1 MADTAKRVRE
11 TLDRQ
16 RKEKPVLN
24 ELLESFGPLWLAR
37 AEEQERLEKAFA
49 EDALALPKW
58 DENRASSGVSLLADA
73 DLSFMWPHVA
83 ACFKG
88 YLPLFAKS
96 ERLLPGKKAVE
107 GFFGEERDTAFT
119 QDFLRAVIDADFEKL
134 STLSGLEGLDA
145 ASLVLASEFS
155 LSTVLRALTANLVSQ
170 GDKEANPWSLWTQ
183 GYCPVCGRLPVMD
196 WLGKG
201 YEDKNNPYLTAGG
214 GRKFLHCGLCGT
226 DWRFRRAICPACG
239 SEKKGCMETFYASTN
254 QAEHVSFCSEC
265 KKYCVGLD
273 MRNISPAPD
282 LDVMA
287 FCMLPLD
294 MLAAEK
300 ELVPMCRTSWN
311 QF

>member
-1 MADTAKRVRE
+1 MADTIKRVRK
-11 TLDRQ
+11 TLDKQ
-16 RKEKPVLN
+16 REEKPVLK
-24 ELLESFGPLWLAR
+24 ELLDSFGPLWLAR
-37 AEEQERLEKAFA
+37 AEEQERLKEEFA
-49 EDALALPKW
+49 PKGLALPKW
-58 DENRASSGVSLLADA
+58 DENRSSSGVSLLSDA
-73 DLSFMWPHVA
+73 ELSWMWPHVV
-83 ACFKG
+83 ACFES
-88 YLPLFAKS
+88 YLPLFAEQ
-96 ERLLPGKKAVE
+96 ERLLPGKAAVE
-107 GFFGEERDTAFT
+107 AFFAEERDTGFT
-119 QDFLRAVIDADFEKL
+119 QDFLRAVIDADTERL
-134 STLSGLEGLDA
+134 STLSRLEGLDA

-155 LSTVLRALTANLVSQ
+155 LSTVLRALTDNLVAQDDGETSHW
-170 GDKEANPWSLWTQ
+170 PLWTQ

-214 GRKFLHCGLCGT
+214 GRKFLHCGLCGA

-254 QAEHVSFCSEC
+254 QTEHVSFCSEC

-273 MRNISPAPD
+273 MRNISPVPD

>member
-1 MADTAKRVRE
+1 MADTIKRVRK
-11 TLDRQ
+11 TLDKQ
-16 RKEKPVLN
+16 REEKPVLK
-24 ELLESFGPLWLAR
+24 ELLDSFGPLWLAR
-37 AEEQERLEKAFA
+37 AEEQERLKEDFA
-49 EDALALPKW
+49 PKGLALPKW
-58 DENRASSGVSLLADA
+58 DENRSSSGVSLLSDA
-73 DLSFMWPHVA
+73 ELSWMWPHVV
-83 ACFKG
+83 ACFES
-88 YLPLFAKS
+88 YLPLFAEQ
-96 ERLLPGKKAVE
+96 ERLLPGKAAVE
-107 GFFGEERDTAFT
+107 AFFAEGRDTGFT
-119 QDFLRAVIDADFEKL
+119 QDFLRAVIDADTERL
-134 STLSGLEGLDA
+134 STLSRLEGLDA

-155 LSTVLRALTANLVSQ
+155 LSTVLRALTDNLVAQDDGETSHW
-170 GDKEANPWSLWTQ
+170 PLWTQ

-214 GRKFLHCGLCGT
+214 GRKFLHCGLCGA

-273 MRNISPAPD
+273 MRNISPVPD

-287 FCMLPLD
+287 FCMLSLD
-294 MLAAEK
+294 MLAAER

>member
-1 MADTAKRVRE
+1 MADTIKRVRK
-11 TLDRQ
+11 TLDKQ
-16 RKEKPVLN
+16 REEKPVLK
-24 ELLESFGPLWLAR
+24 ELLDSFGPLWLAR
-37 AEEQERLEKAFA
+37 AEEQERLKEDFA
-49 EDALALPKW
+49 PKGLALPKW
-58 DENRASSGVSLLADA
+58 DENRSSSGVSLLSDA
-73 DLSFMWPHVA
+73 ELSWMWPHVV
-83 ACFKG
+83 ACFES
-88 YLPLFAKS
+88 YLPLFAEQ
-96 ERLLPGKKAVE
+96 ERLLPGKAAVE
-107 GFFGEERDTAFT
+107 AFFAEGRDTGFT
-119 QDFLRAVIDADFEKL
+119 QDFLRAVIDADTERL
-134 STLSGLEGLDA
+134 STLSRLEGLDA

-155 LSTVLRALTANLVSQ
+155 LSTVLRALTDNLVAQDDGETSHW
-170 GDKEANPWSLWTQ
+170 PLWTQ

-214 GRKFLHCGLCGT
+214 GRKFLHCGLCGA

-239 SEKKGCMETFYASTN
+239 SEKKGCMEIFYASTN

-273 MRNISPAPD
+273 MRNISPVPD

-294 MLAAEK
+294 MLAAER

>member
-11 TLDRQ
+11 TLKRQ
-16 RKEKPVLN
+16 REEKPVLK
-24 ELLESFGPLWLAR
+24 ELLDSFGPLWLAR
-37 AEEQERLEKAFA
+37 AEEQDRLEKEFA
-49 EDALALPKW
+49 RKGPALPKW
-58 DENRASSGVSLLADA
+58 DENRASSGISLLADA
-73 DLSFMWPHVA
+73 ELSFMWPHVVS
-83 ACFKG
+83 CFES
-88 YLPLFAKS
+88 YLPLLAQNS
-96 ERLLPGKKAVE
+96 RLLPGKEAVTA
-107 GFFGEERDTAFT
+107 FFAKDRETSFT
-119 QDFLRAVIDADFEKL
+119 QDFLRAVIDAEQEKV
-134 STLSGLEGLDA
+134 SSLSGLEDLDA
-145 ASLVLASEFS
+145 ASLVMASEFS
-155 LSTVLRALTANLVSQ
+155 LSTVLRALTANLVS
-170 GDKEANPWSLWTQ
+170 EINEENHWPLWSQ
-183 GYCPVCGRLPVMD
+183 GYCPVCGRQPVMD

-214 GRKFLHCGLCGT
+214 GRKFLHCGLCGA

-273 MRNISPAPD
+273 MRNISPVPD

-294 MLAAEK
+294 MVAAER

>member
-49 EDALALPKW
+49 EEALALPKW

>member
-73 DLSFMWPHVA
+73 DVSFMWPHVA

>member
-107 GFFGEERDTAFT
+107 GFFGEERDTGFT
-119 QDFLRAVIDADFEKL
+119 QDFLRAVIDADTERL
-134 STLSGLEGLDA
+134 STLSRLEGLDA

-155 LSTVLRALTANLVSQ
+155 LSTVLRALTDNLVAQDDGETSHW
-170 GDKEANPWSLWTQ
+170 PLWTQ

-214 GRKFLHCGLCGT
+214 GRKFLHCGLCGA

-273 MRNISPAPD
+273 MRNISPVPD

-294 MLAAEK
+294 MVAAER

>member
-73 DLSFMWPHVA
+73 DLSFMWPPVA

>member
-58 DENRASSGVSLLADA
+58 DENRASSGVSLLADE